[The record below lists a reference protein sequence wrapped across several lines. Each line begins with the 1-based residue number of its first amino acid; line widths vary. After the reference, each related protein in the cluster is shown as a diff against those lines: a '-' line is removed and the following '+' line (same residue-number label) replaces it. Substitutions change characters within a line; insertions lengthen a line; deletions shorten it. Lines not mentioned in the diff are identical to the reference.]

1 VAVTAETVKIVRQR
15 TGAGILESKNAL
27 VESAGDIDKAIESLR
42 EQGIAKGV
50 KLSGRRSANEL
61 NQGVVESYI
70 HTGGRVGVLLELNC
84 ETDFVARTPEFK
96 ELVHNLAMQVA
107 AMAPRYVDDA
117 AVPDEDTVNPEEA
130 FLMEQAF
137 IKDPSRTIRDVVND
151 VTARVGENIRVRR
164 FQRFALGDY
173 LDVDAKG

>member
-1 VAVTAETVKIVRQR
+1 MAVTAETVKIVRQR

-27 VESAGDIDKAIESLR
+27 VEAAGDMDKAIESLR

-84 ETDFVARTPEFK
+84 ETDFVARTDDFK
-96 ELVHNLAMQVA
+96 NLAHNLALQIA
-107 AMAPRYVDDA
+107 AMNPAYVGVDDL
-117 AVPDEDTVNPEEA
+117 PENPTEQDMEA
-130 FLMEQAF
+130 SLWNQPF
-137 IKDPSRTIRDVVND
+137 IRDGSVRVKD
-151 VTARVGENIRVRR
+151 LVTESIGKLGENIKLTRFVRYE
-164 FQRFALGDY
+164 LGSE
-173 LDVDAKG
+173 

>member
-1 VAVTAETVKIVRQR
+1 M
-15 TGAGILESKNAL
+15 AGVSLEAIKDLREQTSAGVMDCKNAL
-27 VESAGDIDKAIESLR
+27 EEADGDIAKAVELLR
-42 EQGIAKGV
+42 QKGLSTAAK
-50 KLSGRRSANEL
+50 KASRETLE
-61 NQGVVESYI
+61 GVVDCYI
-70 HTGGRVGVLLELNC
+70 HTGSRVGAIVEVNC

-164 FQRFALGDY
+164 FQRFALGEY
-173 LDVDAKG
+173 LDVDAKD

>member
-1 VAVTAETVKIVRQR
+1 M
-15 TGAGILESKNAL
+15 AGVSLEAIKDLREQTSAGVMDCKNAL
-27 VESAGDIDKAIESLR
+27 EEADGDIAKAVELLR
-42 EQGIAKGV
+42 RKGLSTAAK
-50 KLSGRRSANEL
+50 KASRETLE
-61 NQGVVESYI
+61 GVVDCYI
-70 HTGGRVGVLLELNC
+70 HTGSRVGAIVEVNC

-117 AVPDEDTVNPEEA
+117 AVPDENTVDPEEA
-130 FLMEQAF
+130 LLMEQAF

-164 FQRFALGDY
+164 FQRFALGEY
-173 LDVDAKG
+173 LDVDAKD

>member
-1 VAVTAETVKIVRQR
+1 M
-15 TGAGILESKNAL
+15 AGVSLEAIKDLREQTSAGVMDCKNAL
-27 VESAGDIDKAIESLR
+27 EEADGDIAKAVELLR
-42 EQGIAKGV
+42 QKGLSTAAK
-50 KLSGRRSANEL
+50 KASRETLE
-61 NQGVVESYI
+61 GVVDCYI
-70 HTGGRVGVLLELNC
+70 HTGSRVGAIVEVNC

-117 AVPDEDTVNPEEA
+117 AVPDEDTGDPEEA
-130 FLMEQAF
+130 LLMEQAF

-164 FQRFALGDY
+164 FQRFALGEY
-173 LDVDAKG
+173 LDVDAKD

>member
-1 VAVTAETVKIVRQR
+1 MATVTIADIKSLREE
-15 TGAGILESKNAL
+15 TGAGIMDCKRALEEAD
-27 VESAGDIDKAIESLR
+27 GDHKGAKKILD
-42 EQGIAKGV
+42 EQGLAKAE
-50 KLSGRRSANEL
+50 KRAGREAS
-61 NQGVVESYI
+61 QGLVHSYI
-70 HTGGRVGVLLELNC
+70 HGNGRVGVLVEVNC